1 MSSADCIC
9 RLLLL
14 GIVSLALQ
22 AQQSA
27 THPKAAPAVDNDF
40 VQKEFGATCT
50 LVAGP
55 PPLTADLDGDGIE
68 DMVIVA
74 RCLNPLMDQTENN
87 YKVVDPYNSFFGYGD
102 PKITTQFASEDPQ
115 GRGLSLLIIH
125 GSGPEA
131 WRSANP
137 KAKFIIINLPFK
149 QLSVKKL
156 TERKKTIMAIYAE
169 ESREGEGTV
178 SVVFWDGKKYK
189 YRPLGSIM
197 D

>member
-1 MSSADCIC
+1 MC
-9 RLLLL
+9 LLVVL
-14 GIVSLALQ
+14 GTVLSLAVQ
-22 AQQSA
+22 AQQSTAPPTA
-27 THPKAAPAVDNDF
+27 TPAVDNVF
-40 VQKEFGATCT
+40 VQKQFGATCT

-55 PPLTADLDGDGIE
+55 PPLMADLNGDGIE
-68 DMVIVA
+68 DVVLVA
-74 RCLNPLMDQTENN
+74 RCSNPLLDQTENN
-87 YKVVDPYNSFFGYGD
+87 YKVVDPYNAFFGYGD

-115 GRGLSLLIIH
+115 GRGLSLLVIH

-131 WRSANP
+131 WHSDNP

-156 TERKKTIMAIYAE
+156 AERKKTIMAIYVE

-189 YRPLGSIM
+189 YRPLGSSM
-197 D
+197 E

>member
-1 MSSADCIC
+1 MSSSRRIS
-9 RLLLL
+9 LLVVL
-14 GIVSLALQ
+14 GLSLAVQ
-22 AQQSA
+22 AQQS
-27 THPKAAPAVDNDF
+27 PKPRIPPVDNDF
-40 VQKEFGATCT
+40 VQKQFGATCT

-55 PPLTADLDGDGIE
+55 PLLTADLDGDGIE
-68 DMVIVA
+68 DVVIVA
-74 RCLNPLMDQTENN
+74 RCTNPLMDEAEKT
-87 YKVVDPYNSFFGYGD
+87 YKVVDPYNAFFGYGD
-102 PKITTQFASEDPQ
+102 PKITTQFASENPQ
-115 GRGLSLLIIH
+115 LRGLSLLIIH

-178 SVVFWDGKKYK
+178 SVLFWDGKKYK
-189 YRPLGSIM
+189 
-197 D
+197 